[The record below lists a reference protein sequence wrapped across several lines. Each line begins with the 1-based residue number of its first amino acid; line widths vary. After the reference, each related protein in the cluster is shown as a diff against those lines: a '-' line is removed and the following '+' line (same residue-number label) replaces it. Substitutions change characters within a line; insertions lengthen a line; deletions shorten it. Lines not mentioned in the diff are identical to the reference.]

1 MFVVRLFRPVSY
13 FHFLF
18 LIVNDV
24 KQLESTGLIFKGLHC
39 LICVLVYNP
48 YMKRNLALGY
58 EDMNRDE
65 VQKRQFLLHTKKV
78 EVNPGRWGVSCRSE
92 GKKSTRD

>member
-24 KQLESTGLIFKGLHC
+24 KQLESTGFIFKGLHC
-39 LICVLVYNP
+39 LICGLMYKL
-48 YMKRNLALGY
+48 YLERNLAL
-58 EDMNRDE
+58 R
-65 VQKRQFLLHTKKV
+65 LTK
-78 EVNPGRWGVSCRSE
+78 
-92 GKKSTRD
+92 